1 MLPKLI
7 FVSLEVNCGH
17 PFIIIPGLG
26 VCGWPRAP
34 SRFHWIEAICRRTLA
49 SMAGVFQCKK
59 PGFAHC
65 CKPLYCGALFLLFF
79 FLFCFLL
86 LLTSVFLFCCFSYNF
101 FRFVFLTKIWH
112 QISNGNRNG
121 WSSNSVCN
129 HTSDWQS
136 WTSAKWES
144 DLLITRMIADGIKL
158 NRVLLTINQ
167 DLI

>member
-1 MLPKLI
+1 MVATLLSLFQVWESVGDLERLPVFIGLKQSVAEHSHQWQEYFNVRNRVLLTVVNPCI
-7 FVSLEVNCGH
+7 VERFFCFFFSCFV
-17 PFIIIPGLG
+17 F
-26 VCGWPRAP
+26 
-34 SRFHWIEAICRRTLA
+34 
-49 SMAGVFQCKK
+49 
-59 PGFAHC
+59 C
-65 CKPLYCGALFLLFF
+65 CCSLLFF
-79 FLFCFLL
+79 CFVAL
-86 LLTSVFLFCCFSYNF
+86 VIIFW
-101 FRFVFLTKIWH
+101 RFVFWTKIWH

-136 WTSAKWES
+136 WTTAKWES